1 MQNEQIR
8 ELEALRLAAKA
19 SRSIA
24 TLELRQKAIVGE
36 INDRKKRLR
45 RLITGIEAQ
54 EQMGT
59 LTLHG
64 LESVS
69 ISEDD
74 MALVVDPLRRL

>member
-1 MQNEQIR
+1 MENAAMR

-36 INDRKKRLR
+36 INERKKRLR
-45 RLITGIEAQ
+45 RLIAGIESQ

-59 LTLHG
+59 LPLRG

-69 ISEDD
+69 IGEDD
-74 MALVVDPLRRL
+74 MALVLDPLRRL